1 VAIITETKLSRQG
14 FKQLCPLL
22 SGTGYRQRHS
32 RCYISNHAGVTILVK
47 KEYDELG
54 MLTPTDTPTEL
65 RGFMKGV
72 LLSLPSCTPLEILG
86 VYMPSS
92 SPGDKFIRSQ
102 IYKEIKRLSHRAQDT
117 LHGTHNLIVAGDFNA
132 TLCPTDRTNHRTYK
146 IDTQHQDWVTI
157 CQLQPLDL
165 PTSSTPRLPTWR
177 KGAAEIPTSRI
188 DDILT
193 TNPALHMEA
202 TTQVIDLT
210 GTSTDHNLLMATI
223 PFTSLNLIP
232 PPPPRTT
239 HLHPWK
245 HLTPESSLSLPR
257 TKEPP

>member
-1 VAIITETKLSRQG
+1 
-14 FKQLCPLL
+14 
-22 SGTGYRQRHS
+22 
-32 RCYISNHAGVTILVK
+32 
-47 KEYDELG
+47 

-146 IDTQHQDWVTI
+146 IDTQHQDWVTT

-165 PTSSTPRLPTWR
+165 PTSSTPRIPTWR

-210 GTSTDHNLLMATI
+210 GTSTDHNLLVATI

-232 PPPPRTT
+232 PPTPKDDTPRPLETPNHRKLLKLTKDQRASLMLLLET
-239 HLHPWK
+239 HHGS
-245 HLTPESSLSLPR
+245 HYHSLSTRMQTLV
-257 TKEPP
+257 TQYVEPHLASPEHM